1 MQEAII
7 GDDFTVSYGK
17 KFVHHLF
24 VKNYICVYSVY
35 YSVSQVKSR
44 IPGDIKSFFLDLSQH
59 KFSSSW
65 DCFSLLHILMLL
77 WILLFAQAKKLIA
90 LAPIPA

>member
-24 VKNYICVYSVY
+24 VKIIFVFILYIIQS
-35 YSVSQVKSR
+35 VKSSQGYQGILSLFSWICR
-44 IPGDIKSFFLDLSQH
+44 NINFLPLGTVSVFFIYSCCSGFCSLH
-59 KFSSSW
+59 KQRSS
-65 DCFSLLHILMLL
+65 
-77 WILLFAQAKKLIA
+77 
-90 LAPIPA
+90 

>member
-24 VKNYICVYSVY
+24 VKNYIRVYSVY

-44 IPGDIKSFFLDLSQH
+44 IPGDIESFFSWICRNMNFLPLGTVSVFFIYSCCSGFCSLH
-59 KFSSSW
+59 KQRSS
-65 DCFSLLHILMLL
+65 
-77 WILLFAQAKKLIA
+77 
-90 LAPIPA
+90 